1 MDSYA
6 CFRENPVTRSLPRL
20 DSISTLKFL
29 SNTDVLLSVDVQG
42 RVIVRKLT
50 LQGAGS
56 DDGPESSV
64 DDTAAWTIESQNLV
78 DFDFQVNTPDG
89 PSAACWLPSTRRPG
103 TCEFALSAA
112 TCGVL

>member
-6 CFRENPVTRSLPRL
+6 CFRENPVTCAIVTSRSLG
-20 DSISTLKFL
+20 SISTLKFL

-64 DDTAAWTIESQNLV
+64 DDTAV
-78 DFDFQVNTPDG
+78 DDRISKLG
-89 PSAACWLPSTRRPG
+89 
-103 TCEFALSAA
+103 
-112 TCGVL
+112 